1 MRDGPPTGGA
11 RARGKIFYGWWVVA
25 AGSTL
30 NVLAGGLYWTGFS
43 IYFLP
48 VTKDLGL
55 SRAATSLA
63 YGLGRMEGG
72 IEGPLAGYLVDRL
85 GPRMMIAA
93 GGALAGVGFI
103 LLSLTHSFTTFMI
116 VYVAAVTLGVNV
128 GFNHGIF
135 AAVNQWFIRRS
146 GLAMSISTMGMSIGG
161 AVITPAV
168 AYIVLTL
175 GWRTGAL
182 ISGLALLALVAPMS
196 FLIRNTPESMG
207 LLPDGDQPAAIPVT
221 SVPVT
226 RPQRFGR
233 HYTTVDFTAREA
245 IKTRAYWLLALAMGL
260 RISAHTGVF
269 VHLVPLMVW
278 KGQSEA
284 TGALVV
290 ALVAF
295 VTIPLRLVLG
305 WIGDKW
311 AKQKMVGITMA
322 LGGVSLAILLIPGR
336 ALWQLPLFALLFS
349 IPEAVSGL
357 AWSLVGDFFG
367 RRSFATLRGGITTVY
382 SFMSMGVP
390 VFAGWVFDTTDS
402 YYWALIPIVG
412 MYLAAAVLFWGLP
425 RPRTPSREADPMAGD
440 ASTAGRLAPGTR
452 IDREFG

>member
-1 MRDGPPTGGA
+1 MRDRPPTSGT

-25 AGSTL
+25 AGSAI
-30 NVLAGGLYWTGFS
+30 NVLAGGTYWTGFS

-48 VTKDLGL
+48 VTRDLGL

-85 GPRMMIAA
+85 GPRRMIAA
-93 GGALAGVGFI
+93 GGILAGLGFI

-116 VYVAAVTLGVNV
+116 VYVGALTLGVNV

-135 AAVNQWFIRRS
+135 AAVNLWFVRRS

-161 AVITPAV
+161 AIITPAV
-168 AYIVLTL
+168 AYIVLSL
-175 GWRTGAL
+175 GWRTGAW
-182 ISGLALLALVAPMS
+182 ISGLLIIALVVPMS
-196 FLIRNTPESMG
+196 FVIRGTPESMG
-207 LLPDGDQPAAIPVT
+207 LLPDGDRAPAIPVT
-221 SVPVT
+221 SGSGTQT
-226 RPQRFGR
+226 RRFGR

-295 VTIPLRLVLG
+295 TTIPLRLFLG

-322 LGGVSLAILLIPGR
+322 LGAVSLAILLVPGGT
-336 ALWQLPLFALLFS
+336 LWQLPLFALLFS
-349 IPEAVSGL
+349 VPEAVSGL
-357 AWSLVGDFFG
+357 AWSLVGDYFG

-390 VFAGWVFDTTDS
+390 VFAGWVFDTSGS

-412 MYLAAAVLFWGLP
+412 MYLAAALIFWNIP
-425 RPRTPSREADPMAGD
+425 RPRPPIRAIDS
-440 ASTAGRLAPGTR
+440 STSDVSTGQ
-452 IDREFG
+452 

>member
-1 MRDGPPTGGA
+1 MRDRPPTSGT
-11 RARGKIFYGWWVVA
+11 RGQRKIFYGWWVVA
-25 AGSTL
+25 AGSAL

-48 VTKDLGL
+48 VTRDLGL

-63 YGLGRMEGG
+63 LGLGRLEGG

-85 GPRMMIAA
+85 GPRTMIAA

-103 LLSLTHSFTTFMI
+103 LLSFTHSFTTFMI

-168 AYIVLTL
+168 ALIVLNL

-182 ISGLALLALVAPMS
+182 ISGVALLTLVAPMA
-196 FLIRNTPESMG
+196 FVIRNSPESMG
-207 LLPDGDQPAAIPVT
+207 LLPDGDQPQAIPVEG
-221 SVPVT
+221 VPVT
-226 RPQRFGR
+226 RSSVFRR

-284 TGALVV
+284 TGALIV
-290 ALVAF
+290 ASVAF
-295 VTIPLRLVLG
+295 ITIPLRVLLG
-305 WIGDKW
+305 WFGDKW

-322 LGGVSLAILLIPGR
+322 LGAVSLGILLIPGGS
-336 ALWQLPLFALLFS
+336 LWQLAVFALLFS
-349 IPEAVSGL
+349 VPEAVSGL
-357 AWSLVGDFFG
+357 AWSLIGDFFG
-367 RRSFATLRGGITTVY
+367 RRYFGTLRGGITTVY

-390 VFAGWVFDTTDS
+390 VFAGWVFDTSGS
-402 YYWALIPIVG
+402 YYWALIPIVA
-412 MYLAAAVLFWGLP
+412 MYLAATLIFWNLP
-425 RPRTPSREADPMAGD
+425 RPRTPSREAGPVTVD
-440 ASTAGRLAPGTR
+440 ASGGR
-452 IDREFG
+452 